1 MATKNIMRNLQGWY
15 LPDTDTDFDRWMLDG
30 DYQKLQRDTI
40 IKFVKQEKKIL
51 SNAIDVGAHVG
62 FWLKDMCSEFKHVY
76 AFEPVDEV
84 RECLFKNVKAE
95 NYHCYTYGLGSK
107 DEIKKIH
114 YNPEETGNSYISKD
128 GNKEIMI
135 RRLDNLDLPHIDYIK
150 IDAEGYEIEVV
161 KGGLK
166 LVEKYKPLIHVE
178 VKDKILEK
186 QGLTSVDIDKFFE
199 TIDYELKLKFKS
211 EKVYGSK

>member
-1 MATKNIMRNLQGWY
+1 
-15 LPDTDTDFDRWMLDG
+15 
-30 DYQKLQRDTI
+30 
-40 IKFVKQEKKIL
+40 
-51 SNAIDVGAHVG
+51 
-62 FWLKDMCSEFKHVY
+62 
-76 AFEPVDEV
+76 
-84 RECLFKNVKAE
+84 
-95 NYHCYTYGLGSK
+95 
-107 DEIKKIH
+107 
-114 YNPEETGNSYISKD
+114 
-128 GNKEIMI
+128 MI